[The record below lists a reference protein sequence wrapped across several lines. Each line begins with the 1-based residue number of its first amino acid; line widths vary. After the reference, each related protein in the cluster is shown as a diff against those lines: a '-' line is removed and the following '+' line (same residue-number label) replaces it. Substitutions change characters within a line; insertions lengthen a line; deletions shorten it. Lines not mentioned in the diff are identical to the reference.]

1 MFTWRA
7 LNKGKDISPYY
18 FKNILELLKNTKLNK
33 ELNKHHITLYISVHH
48 NLLSKRN
55 LINHNNMIKYA
66 QQEEILECLTNSSL
80 IISDF
85 SSVIFDM
92 IYQKKPFIIYIP
104 DVDDININN
113 LYSQQY
119 LDIIYGLRNNSIYFE
134 NKYFNIKD
142 TIKYFYFFR

>member
-1 MFTWRA
+1 
-7 LNKGKDISPYY
+7 
-18 FKNILELLKNTKLNK
+18 
-33 ELNKHHITLYISVHH
+33 
-48 NLLSKRN
+48 
-55 LINHNNMIKYA
+55 MIKYV

-134 NKYFNIKD
+134 NKFFNIKD
-142 TIKYFYFFR
+142 TINKIIYYINNNFKLEKKLKKFYRIFNFKKKNHTKKLINYIKILK

>member
-1 MFTWRA
+1 
-7 LNKGKDISPYY
+7 
-18 FKNILELLKNTKLNK
+18 
-33 ELNKHHITLYISVHH
+33 
-48 NLLSKRN
+48 
-55 LINHNNMIKYA
+55 MIKYV

-134 NKYFNIKD
+134 NKFFNIND
-142 TIKYFYFFR
+142 TINKIIYYINNNFTLDKKLKKFYQIFNFTKKNHTKQLINYLKILK